1 MNSHTP
7 VASSEKPDTVACI
20 GGGVIGAGWAARLIE
35 NGLSVNIFD
44 PMPDAQQRMQP
55 VFDNADRAYAKL
67 TMAQRPRKGEITF
80 CDSIEDAVKT
90 AQWIIE
96 SVPERLELK
105 QSIYAQIENHA
116 ATDAVIA
123 SSTSGIMPS
132 DLQASMQ
139 HPERLIVAHPFN
151 PVYLLPV
158 VEIVAGKQTDA
169 DMIVRARSF
178 YTSLGIKPIHVKR
191 EIEAFVAD
199 RLLEAI
205 WRESLWLIKDGIT
218 TTEELDDIVRF
229 GFGLRYAQMGVFETY
244 RIAGGE
250 AGMRHFLE
258 QFGPCLTW
266 PWTKLMDVPEYNE
279 ELVEL
284 IAGQSDEQSGH
295 ISIRE
300 LERIRDD
307 NLVAIQQALKANNW
321 GAGVILADYEKKL
334 FDSGAAQGSADAPA
348 AIDLAQPI
356 RTTERRIPPDWTDY
370 NNHMNEA
377 RYLQCFGDA
386 TDAFMRL
393 IGCDAEYMSSGGSF
407 FTAETHIRHL
417 DEVRVNEP
425 VYTMTQVL
433 MGEGKKMQ
441 LFHSL
446 HHGDGRLLATGEHM
460 LIHVSLET
468 RAACEPV
475 SPVKEQLAH
484 IATLHANLPIP
495 EGVGRSVGQALS

>member
-1 MNSHTP
+1 MNSDRLM
-7 VASSEKPDTVACI
+7 ASAEKPGTVACI

-67 TMAQRPRKGEITF
+67 TMAQRPRKGEIRF
-80 CDSIEDAVKT
+80 CDTIEAAVKT
-90 AQWIIE
+90 AQWVIE

-116 ATDAVIA
+116 AADAIIA

-132 DLQASMQ
+132 DLQAGMQ

-169 DMIVRARSF
+169 DMIGRARSF
-178 YTSLGIKPIHVKR
+178 YTALGMKPIHVKR

-258 QFGPCLTW
+258 QFGPCLSW
-266 PWTKLMDVPEYNE
+266 PWTKLTDVPEYNE

-284 IAGQSDEQSGH
+284 IAGQSDQQSGH
-295 ISIRE
+295 LSIRE

-307 NLVAIQQALKANNW
+307 NLVAIQQALKANHW

-334 FDSGAAQGSADAPA
+334 FDAGAAQGPGDSAA

-393 IGCDAEYMSSGGSF
+393 IGCDADYMSSGGSF

-425 VYTMTQVL
+425 VYTLTQVL

-441 LFHSL
+441 LFHCL
-446 HHGDGRLLATGEHM
+446 YHGDGRLLATGEHM
-460 LIHVSLET
+460 LIHVSLAT

-475 SPVKEQLAH
+475 SPVREKLAR
-484 IATLHANLPIP
+484 IATLHANLPLP
-495 EGVGRSVGQALS
+495 DGVGRSVGQARS